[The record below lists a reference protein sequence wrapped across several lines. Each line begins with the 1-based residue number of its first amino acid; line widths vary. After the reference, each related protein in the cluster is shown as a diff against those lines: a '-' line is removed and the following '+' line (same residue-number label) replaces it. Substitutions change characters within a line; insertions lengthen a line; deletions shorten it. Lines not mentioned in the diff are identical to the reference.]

1 MPKQPFMNRRY
12 TRASLRGHTTTH
24 TVLLRMAKDADRAAR
39 IADLKEKHPR
49 LTWAKI
55 AHEIGVT
62 ERAATAWQR
71 TGALKP
77 ENAERLAELFDVD
90 FDYVWS
96 GPRPDTPNL
105 FAERRTNH
113 KPVAVDRL
121 DGELADRITIIE
133 DTLAGITRLLREA
146 RSEQDRISALL
157 ERQTR
162 VLERIEQATAHA
174 NDAAD
179 RLDDAV
185 ERAATGLR
193 SAPPAKRPAAPRT
206 ARKHS
211 PRASKPGPA

>member
-1 MPKQPFMNRRY
+1 MAEDEG
-12 TRASLRGHTTTH
+12 RAQ
-24 TVLLRMAKDADRAAR
+24 R
-39 IADLKEKHPR
+39 IAELKKQNPR
-49 LTWAKI
+49 LTWAMI
-55 AHEIGVT
+55 ADHVGVT
-62 ERAATAWQR
+62 ERSAIKWQR
-71 TGALKP
+71 TGALST
-77 ENAERLAELFDVD
+77 ENAAKLAELFRVD
-90 FDYVWS
+90 FDYLWF
-96 GPRPDTPNL
+96 GPKLGTPEM
-105 FAERRTNH
+105 FVDRRNSPRT
-113 KPVAVDRL
+113 PVAVNRL
-121 DGELADRITIIE
+121 DGDLEDRITTIE

-206 ARKHS
+206 ARKRS